1 MNPEPNLKEVVDS
14 FLVEQSKDPPPM
26 LWHYTNT
33 RGMLGIL
40 SSGKLWATHTQF
52 LNDASEMLY
61 AHAVLAG
68 SIGCAFYSWKYFT
81 KDRLS
86 DRFLNE
92 LGKTIGKYLPICVIS
107 FSETKNELSQWR
119 AYGGESGSFSLGF
132 TPDLLQKYSKLQ
144 KTTKFNLYRCI
155 YDESEQL
162 RLCERFVSAS
172 LNAFFESRRVEEDAE
187 NSIPRICEEASH
199 CFMMF
204 APLIKHRDFKQ
215 EAEWRL
221 VSDGLE
227 LAKKPFHFREGK
239 TCAVPYI
246 EFTLTEDSLENPASQ
261 SGMNPVHL
269 LIGPPQV
276 YSLRDLP
283 DESLA
288 SCADFKLTP
297 QIERSLTPHRK
308 V

>member
-1 MNPEPNLKEVVDS
+1 MKDVVDS
-14 FLVEQSKDPPPM
+14 FLAEQSKNPPEK

-68 SIGCAFYSWKYFT
+68 SIGCAFYSWKYRT
-81 KDRLS
+81 RDRLG
-86 DRFLNE
+86 DEFLNE
-92 LGKTIGKYLPICVIS
+92 LGKTIGRYLPICVIS
-107 FSETKNELSQWR
+107 FSEAKNELSQWR

-132 TPDLLQKYSKLQ
+132 MPDLLQKYSKLQ

-172 LNAFFESRRVEEDAE
+172 IDAFLESRRAGEDAE
-187 NSIPRICEEASH
+187 NSIPRICEEALRS
-199 CFMMF
+199 FMMF
-204 APLIKHRDFKQ
+204 APLIKHSDFKQ

-221 VSDGLE
+221 VSDGLD
-227 LAKKPFHFREGK
+227 LTTKPFHFREGK

-246 EFTLTEDSLENPASQ
+246 EFSLIDDPHENTASQ
-261 SGMNPVHL
+261 AGTDTVHL
-269 LIGPPQV
+269 LIGPSQV
-276 YSLRDLP
+276 YMLGQPP
-283 DESLA
+283 DKSLA
-288 SCADFKLTP
+288 FCTDFKLTP
-297 QIERSLTPHRK
+297 QVERSLTPHRK

>member
-1 MNPEPNLKEVVDS
+1 MSPEPGMKDVVDS
-14 FLVEQSKDPPPM
+14 FLAEQSKNPPET

-40 SSGKLWATHTQF
+40 STGKLWATHTQF

-61 AHAVLAG
+61 AHVLLDSAIR
-68 SIGCAFYSWKYFT
+68 SAFYSPKFFT
-81 KDRLS
+81 RDRLG

-107 FSETKNELSQWR
+107 FSEAKNELSQWR

-144 KTTKFNLYRCI
+144 RIAKFNLYRCV

-172 LNAFFESRRVEEDAE
+172 IDAFLESGKVGEDAG
-187 NSIPRICEEASH
+187 NSIPRICEEALRS
-199 CFMMF
+199 FMMF

-246 EFTLTEDSLENPASQ
+246 EFSLINDPLENTASQ
-261 SGMNPVHL
+261 VGTDTVHL
-269 LIGPPQV
+269 LIGPSPV
-276 YSLRDLP
+276 YVLGQPP

-288 SCADFKLTP
+288 FCADFKLTP
-297 QIERSLTPHRK
+297 QVERSRTPHRK
-308 V
+308 A